1 MKKVIALVASAR
13 KKGTDYVI
21 RQFLGKLEAF
31 GDIETEIIPL
41 SEYQVATCQGCQVCF
56 ARGEEFCPLKDDR
69 DALLQKLNAASG
81 VIFATPNYAFQ
92 VAAPLKILL
101 ERLGYALHR
110 PQFFGKTFTSIVV
123 QGIYGGQEIV
133 KYLDF
138 VGGGLGFNTVKGVC
152 VTALQPMTEAEKQ
165 KIDRVLTRQ
174 ARQFHTQ
181 LTRPAFPIPSLFRL
195 MAFRMGRTS
204 IGLELTER
212 DRDYR
217 YYREKG
223 WFASDYYYPV
233 RLGLGYKLIGGLFDN
248 LARLSSQ
255 GRHS

>member
-1 MKKVIALVASAR
+1 MKKVIVLMATAR
-13 KKGTDYVI
+13 KKNTDYVI
-21 RQFLGKLEAF
+21 RQFLDKLEVY

-41 SEYQVATCQGCQVCF
+41 SEYQLGTCLGCQFCF
-56 ARGEEFCPLKDDR
+56 ARGEEFCPLEDDR
-69 DALLQKLNAASG
+69 DVLLQKLNGADG

-92 VAAPLKILL
+92 VAAGLKILL

-123 QGIYGGQEIV
+123 QGIYGGQDIV

-138 VGGGLGFNTVKGVC
+138 VGGGLGFNCVRGVC
-152 VTALQPMTEAEKQ
+152 ITALQPMTDAEKQ
-165 KIDRVLTRQ
+165 KINNTLTPQ
-174 ARQFHTQ
+174 ARRFHFQ

-204 IGLELTER
+204 IGLELTEA

-223 WFASDYYYPV
+223 WFESDYYYPV
-233 RLGLGYKLIGGLFDN
+233 HLGLMRKLVGNLFDN
-248 LARLSSQ
+248 MARLSSKD
-255 GRHS
+255 RHS

>member
-21 RQFLGKLEAF
+21 RQLLGKLEAL
-31 GDIETEIIPL
+31 GEVETEIITL
-41 SEYQVATCQGCQVCF
+41 RDYQVGTCQGCQVCF
-56 ARGEEFCPLKDDR
+56 ARGEEFCPLQDDR
-69 DALLQKLNAASG
+69 DVLIRKLDAADG

-92 VAAPLKILL
+92 LAAPLKILL
-101 ERLGYALHR
+101 ERLGFALHR

-133 KYLDF
+133 KYLNF

-152 VTALQPMTEAEKQ
+152 ITALQPMSDAEKQ
-165 KIDRVLTRQ
+165 KIDGLLTRQ
-174 ARQFHTQ
+174 ARKFHAQ
-181 LTRPAFPIPSLFRL
+181 LRRPAFPIPSLFRL

-204 IGLELTER
+204 IGFELTER

-223 WFASDYYYPV
+223 WFESDYFYPV
-233 RLGLGYKLIGGLFDN
+233 RLGTWRKLVGSLFDRM
-248 LARLSSQ
+248 ARSSSLN
-255 GRHS
+255 RRR

>member
-21 RQFLGKLEAF
+21 RQFLSKLVTF
-31 GDIETEIIPL
+31 GNVETEIITL
-41 SEYQVATCQGCQVCF
+41 SEYRVETCRGCQVCF
-56 ARGEEFCPLKDDR
+56 LRGEEFCPLEDDR
-69 DALLQKLNAASG
+69 DVLLQKLNAADG

-110 PQFFGKTFTSIVV
+110 PQFFGKTFTSIVM

-152 VTALQPMTEAEKQ
+152 ITALQPMTDAEKQ
-165 KIDRVLTRQ
+165 KIDIVLTRKAKQ
-174 ARQFHTQ
+174 FYAR
-181 LTRPAFPIPSLFRL
+181 LTRPAFPIPSPFRL

-204 IGLELTER
+204 ISLELTDR

-217 YYREKG
+217 YYSEKG
-223 WFASDYYYPV
+223 WFESDYYYPV
-233 RLGLGYKLIGGLFDN
+233 RLGLWFKLVGRLFDSM
-248 LARLSSQ
+248 ARLSSQ
-255 GRHS
+255 NRHN

>member
-31 GDIETEIIPL
+31 GEIETEIIPL
-41 SEYQVATCQGCQVCF
+41 SDYRVETCQGCQVCF
-56 ARGEEFCPLKDDR
+56 ARGEEFCSLKDDR
-69 DALLQKLNAASG
+69 DVLLRKLSAADG

-110 PQFFGKTFTSIVV
+110 PQFFGKTFTSLVV

-152 VTALQPMTEAEKQ
+152 ITALQPMTDVEKQ
-165 KIDRVLTRQ
+165 KIDGVLTRHV
-174 ARQFHTQ
+174 RKFHSQ

-195 MAFRMGRTS
+195 MAFRMARTG
-204 IGLELTER
+204 IGLELTEV

-217 YYREKG
+217 YYRENG
-223 WFASDYYYPV
+223 WFESGYYYPV
-233 RLGLGYKLIGGLFDN
+233 RLGQWHRMVGSLFDS

-255 GRHS
+255 NRHS